1 MSKNS
6 FWDSLGNTIETVLF
20 IKYGLPTLVTII
32 MILFGVAMFN
42 KTLVAGKVDKNLT
55 ILHTDLEKVIY
66 EIAMQELN
74 TNEFSLELEDSGSL
88 ALVNLQYTVKNK
100 NYSAE
105 QYNQLIKEEVTKV
118 YNRIKDKELVNDTL
132 FGEDD
137 IVDGDNIYFWV
148 DYYDGYPVYL
158 GATELRYSIDNKWE
172 ESYTKAM
179 TEQVITQEQ
188 LEEVKNSYNK

>member
-148 DYYDGYPVYL
+148 DYYNDYSVYL
-158 GATELRYSIDNKWE
+158 GAAELRYSMENKWE
-172 ESYTKAM
+172 ESYTKTM
-179 TEQVITQEQ
+179 SEQVITQED
-188 LEEVKNSYNK
+188 LDEAKKE